1 MTGKIC
7 DALGKRGLAA
17 MIGSVLVAATA
28 LAGEAFAAPP
38 GPLKFGVYDP
48 EGSFTSDPNVDIEHL
63 FLPWEDV
70 DLASIPLA
78 DAYAQ
83 ERNRTL
89 LVTIEPWT
97 WSRDERNTPEY
108 LRWGIDSGIYDEN
121 MRSICSVLTTLN
133 SPVTVR
139 WGHEMDDLSGQFI
152 WAGWNPQTYLRAYKR
167 MVDVC
172 RSVASNLNYMWS
184 PLGEET
190 LTDYCPEEVYF
201 DSVGLSVFGLQE
213 WDQDKFGRDRSFKEI
228 LQPRYDLAV
237 QCGKPVFVAELG
249 YVGSQGYV
257 DTWENEVR
265 QSYAEFPDLVGVVY
279 FNQKEVYPWPENY
292 GYPDWR
298 VDQRVIK

>member
-1 MTGKIC
+1 MIGKNC

-17 MIGSVLVAATA
+17 ILGSVLVATVA
-28 LAGEAFAAPP
+28 LTGEAFAAPP

-48 EGSFTSDPNVDIEHL
+48 EGSFTTDPNVDIEHL

-70 DLASIPLA
+70 DMSSIPLA

-83 ERNRTL
+83 ERKRTL

-121 MRSICSVLTTLN
+121 MHSICSVLSTLK

-152 WAGWNPQTYLRAYKR
+152 WAGWNPDTYLRAYRR
-167 MVDVC
+167 MINVC
-172 RSVASNLNYMWS
+172 REAAPNLIYMWS

-190 LTDYCPEEVYF
+190 LTDYCPEETYF
-201 DSVGLSVFGLQE
+201 DVVGLSVFGLQ
-213 WDQDKFGRDRSFKEI
+213 K
-228 LQPRYDLAV
+228 
-237 QCGKPVFVAELG
+237 
-249 YVGSQGYV
+249 
-257 DTWENEVR
+257 
-265 QSYAEFPDLVGVVY
+265 
-279 FNQKEVYPWPENY
+279 
-292 GYPDWR
+292 
-298 VDQRVIK
+298 